1 MCVGSKHNNASTI
14 MTVLGTITEQ
24 HTNEV
29 AEVFGKEIAEKLQ
42 NCEGKTF
49 LEILMNSGKI

>member
-1 MCVGSKHNNASTI
+1 
-14 MTVLGTITEQ
+14 MTVQGTITEQ

-42 NCEGKTF
+42 NCEAKTF